1 MMSLEENQREN
12 LFSYGTLQIEDVQ
25 LATFGRRM
33 DGRADTLV
41 GYRLTLI
48 PIKDQNVIAKSGES
62 HYRNIQFTGVATD
75 LIDGMVFKVT
85 GKELEVADV
94 YEEDAD
100 YQRII
105 VQLKSGLNA
114 WVYLNLDQE
123 NQLP

>member
-1 MMSLEENQREN
+1 MSLEEKKTEK

-25 LATFGRRM
+25 LSTFGRRLEGKP
-33 DGRADTLV
+33 DILI

-48 PIKDQNVIAKSGES
+48 PIRDQTVVARSGDT
-62 HYRNIQFTGVATD
+62 HYRNLQFTGITTD
-75 LIDGMVFKVT
+75 LIDGMVFTVT
-85 GKELEVADV
+85 RKELEEADG

-100 YQRII
+100 YQRVM

-123 NQLP
+123 HQSP